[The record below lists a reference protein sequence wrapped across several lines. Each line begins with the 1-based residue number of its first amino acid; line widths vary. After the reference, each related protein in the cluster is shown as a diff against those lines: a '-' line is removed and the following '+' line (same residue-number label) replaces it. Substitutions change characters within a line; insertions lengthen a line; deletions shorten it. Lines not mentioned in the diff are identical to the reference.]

1 MLRYENTVVVALDDL
16 PYLNSFPFEYNSPQ
30 WKEFMRSDDKGN
42 KFYVSRDELL
52 IFLDAFE
59 KKYGLDDDEEPY
71 HTFVGDALFLF
82 TDRLFDIR
90 VDRTHLVFD

>member
-1 MLRYENTVVVALDDL
+1 MLRYENTVVVALDKL
-16 PYLNSFPFEYNSPQ
+16 PYMDSFPFEHNSPQ

-42 KFYVSRDELL
+42 KLYVSRDELL
-52 IFLDAFE
+52 AFLDAFE
-59 KKYGLDDDEEPY
+59 KKYGLDADKEPY
-71 HTFVGDALFLF
+71 CTFVCDALFLF

>member
-1 MLRYENTVVVALDDL
+1 MLKYENQVVVALDDL
-16 PYLNSFPFEYNSPQ
+16 PYLNSFPFAYNSPQ

-52 IFLDAFE
+52 IFFDAFE
-59 KKYGLDDDEEPY
+59 KKYCLDNEQEPY
-71 HTFVGDALFLF
+71 STFVSDALFLF